1 MNSVAEKRQNAHLR
15 AKIWIE
21 AGEPQKALD
30 HLKQA
35 LNEYGPHIGLLA
47 DIANCYYNLSE
58 MWNFKQSL
66 VKLSEEFEIS
76 RPLLERNHLVR
87 ALIFIGKGLEEQAY
101 FYLALKKY
109 EEALAHILPEEI
121 DLLSQCLSQIVRV
134 KSYLGQNC
142 KVNDYYQRLLMMK
155 PSRPHLEIEVNHSLM
170 LFEIILFGPIS
181 AYDRFKLLFQNY
193 KIHSIDQKLIGFDY
207 LEEALRLGEIN
218 PEAQALIESIAL
230 EKNDRFEFLM
240 KEIWQGKSPSVIMG
254 ILNQQS
260 HEVTPSSY
268 MRLLFLLIHKC
279 SAAAIKIELKK
290 RLLLLLEQTDTD
302 TKSLLLKK
310 WDLKLADENLV
321 LFLHETHF
329 SVELNGNSK
338 SFAKS
343 KPSFELLK
351 MLSKQSDLSLEDV
364 VQKLWQASWNESYYH
379 RVRIMVKRLNDEL
392 QSLCGIPKCI
402 SVTQQKVTLKPNIRL
417 QFK

>member
-1 MNSVAEKRQNAHLR
+1 M
-15 AKIWIE
+15 
-21 AGEPQKALD
+21 
-30 HLKQA
+30 
-35 LNEYGPHIGLLA
+35 
-47 DIANCYYNLSE
+47 
-58 MWNFKQSL
+58 
-66 VKLSEEFEIS
+66 
-76 RPLLERNHLVR
+76 
-87 ALIFIGKGLEEQAY
+87 
-101 FYLALKKY
+101 
-109 EEALAHILPEEI
+109 
-121 DLLSQCLSQIVRV
+121 
-134 KSYLGQNC
+134 
-142 KVNDYYQRLLMMK
+142 
-155 PSRPHLEIEVNHSLM
+155 
-170 LFEIILFGPIS
+170 
-181 AYDRFKLLFQNY
+181 
-193 KIHSIDQKLIGFDY
+193 
-207 LEEALRLGEIN
+207 
-218 PEAQALIESIAL
+218 IESIAL
-230 EKNDRFEFLM
+230 EKNDRFEVLM

-260 HEVTPSSY
+260 HEITPSSY

-321 LFLHETHF
+321 LFLQETHF

-402 SVTQQKVTLKPNIRL
+402 FVTQQKVTLKPNIRL